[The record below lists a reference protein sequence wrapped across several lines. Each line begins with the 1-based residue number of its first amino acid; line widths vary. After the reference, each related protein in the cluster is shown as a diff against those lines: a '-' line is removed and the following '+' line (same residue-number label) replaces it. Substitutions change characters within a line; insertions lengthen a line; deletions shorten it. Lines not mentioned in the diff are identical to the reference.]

1 MGRGNITRRGKN
13 SWRLKF
19 DVGVDA
25 SGKRQ
30 TRYVTVKGKRQDA
43 QRELTKL
50 LGAADAGTLP
60 EPSKTTIAEHLRE
73 WLGTG
78 NERDDHSVR
87 NGAHDLSPKTVER
100 YRQLAAQ
107 QIVPHLGG
115 IMLQKLRPATVEKW
129 HNTLL
134 TAGGKDGKPLS
145 ARTVG
150 HAHRVLHKAL
160 QRAVNNETLVRNV
173 ASAIRPPKVEE
184 EEVEILD
191 AKQVALVL
199 HKLKGI
205 PLYAISALALASGMR
220 RGELLAIRIG
230 DVNFDDASVRV
241 ERSLEETAAGLRFKP
256 PKSKH
261 GRRTISL
268 PGTTI
273 AILRAHWRQQLELRM
288 ALGLGKPEPN
298 ALLFSNP
305 DGSPLSPD
313 NLSRDWRRACRSLGL
328 PMVMFHALRHTH
340 ASALIASGQD
350 VVQVSRRLG
359 HGSPVI
365 TLRTYGHLFKTVDS
379 AAAAAIDNV
388 LRDPGD
394 R

>member
-1 MGRGNITRRGKN
+1 MRGNITRRGKN

-19 DVGVDA
+19 DMATDELGRR
-25 SGKRQ
+25 K
-30 TRYVTVKGKRQDA
+30 TRYVTVRGKRQDA
-43 QRELTKL
+43 QRELTRL
-50 LGAADAGTLP
+50 LGASDAGTLP
-60 EPSKTTIAEHLRE
+60 ESSKTTIAEHLRE
-73 WLGTG
+73 WLEGPMHG
-78 NERDDHSVR
+78 
-87 NGAHDLSPKTVER
+87 LSPKTAER

-115 IMLQKLRPATVEKW
+115 VMLQKLRPATVEKW
-129 HNTLL
+129 HEILL
-134 TAGGKDGKPLS
+134 TSGGKDGKPLS

-160 QRAVNNETLVRNV
+160 QRAVNNETLARNV
-173 ASAIRPPKVEE
+173 ASAIRPPKVDE

-191 AKQVALVL
+191 AEQVALVL
-199 HKLKGI
+199 RKLEGHL
-205 PLYAISALALASGMR
+205 LYAVSALALASGMR
-220 RGELLAIRIG
+220 RGELLALRIG
-230 DVNFDDASVRV
+230 DVNFDGASVRV
-241 ERSLEETAAGLRFKP
+241 ERSLEETRAGLRFKP

-268 PGTTI
+268 P
-273 AILRAHWRQQLELRM
+273 ASAVADLRAHWRQQLEFRM
-288 ALGLGKPEPN
+288 ARGLGKPDAD

-328 PMVMFHALRHTH
+328 PTVMFHALRHTH

-350 VVQVSRRLG
+350 VVQISRRLG

-379 AAAAAIDNV
+379 AAAAAIESV
-388 LRDPGD
+388 LRKPGD

>member
-1 MGRGNITRRGKN
+1 MRRRGNITPRGRG

-19 DVGVDA
+19 DAGVDA

-43 QRELTKL
+43 QRELTRL
-50 LGAADAGTLP
+50 LAALDEGTLP
-60 EPSKTTIAEHLRE
+60 EPSKTTVAEHLRE
-73 WLGTG
+73 WLEGPT
-78 NERDDHSVR
+78 HSL
-87 NGAHDLSPKTVER
+87 APKTLER

-115 IMLQKLRPATVEKW
+115 IILQKLRPATVEKW
-129 HNTLL
+129 HVTLL
-134 TAGGKDGKPLS
+134 TSGGKDGKPLS

-160 QRAVNNETLVRNV
+160 ERAVNNETLARNV

-184 EEVEILD
+184 AEVEILD
-191 AKQVALVL
+191 AEQVALVL
-199 HKLKGI
+199 RKLEDH
-205 PLYAISALALASGMR
+205 PLHPISALALASGMR
-220 RGELLAIRIG
+220 RGELLALRIR
-230 DVNFDDASVRV
+230 DVNFDGASVRV

-268 PGTTI
+268 PGT
-273 AILRAHWRQQLELRM
+273 AVAVLRAHWRQQLEFRM
-288 ALGLGKPEPN
+288 ALGLGKPEAE

-379 AAAAAIDNV
+379 AAAAAIDNL
-388 LRDPGD
+388 LRNPGD